1 MLLSHTY
8 DTAPDPNNFI
18 DAPVQTIP
26 SLLNVPEVSTLD
38 AVIVGKVFTTTVAL
52 PTSLVQLL
60 AFVILK
66 L

>member
-38 AVIVGKVFTTTVAL
+38 AVIVGKVFIVTV
-52 PTSLVQLL
+52 
-60 AFVILK
+60 
-66 L
+66 